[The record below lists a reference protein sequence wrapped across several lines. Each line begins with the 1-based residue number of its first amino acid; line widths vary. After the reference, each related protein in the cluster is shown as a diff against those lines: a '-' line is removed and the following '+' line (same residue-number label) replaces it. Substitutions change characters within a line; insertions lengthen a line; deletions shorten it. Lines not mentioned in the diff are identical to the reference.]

1 MAESSNHFNS
11 SLLCHFFKARQL
23 LPSVD
28 GRRSDFYSPIN
39 PSIKTQMPATDI
51 TAVCQCTVSM
61 ATDFVQNLLCC
72 AALCFPFQRCP
83 HTRGT
88 HHSSHRAEWLKPQ
101 RDSWNCFFLAEAN
114 SDLWEKRE
122 DGDQPRDGAEWSKG
136 RRCAVFMT
144 QWTICLCEC
153 GRSEATEVLPGAS
166 LSLFFDPHLPHN
178 GPIV

>member
-122 DGDQPRDGAEWSKG
+122 DGDQPGDGAEWSKG
-136 RRCAVFMT
+136 RRCAVLWLSGQFACVSAAALKLQRCFLAQAWAYSST
-144 QWTICLCEC
+144 LT
-153 GRSEATEVLPGAS
+153 S
-166 LSLFFDPHLPHN
+166 LTM
-178 GPIV
+178 GQ